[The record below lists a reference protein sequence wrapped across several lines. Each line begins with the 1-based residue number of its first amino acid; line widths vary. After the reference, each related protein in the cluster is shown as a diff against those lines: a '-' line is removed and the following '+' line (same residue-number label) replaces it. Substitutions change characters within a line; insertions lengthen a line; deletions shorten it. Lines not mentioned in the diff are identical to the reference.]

1 MPTTPSPSSAAPIES
16 AAPSTLAR
24 LLAMG
29 TVLLGGAAGGLIG
42 FAFIDIQCEGDCS
55 TWTGLGALVGALCGA
70 IGLAIIAVLTLK
82 AMGEWRALE
91 AQRQL
96 ADDTD

>member
-1 MPTTPSPSSAAPIES
+1 MSTGSRPPDRSPIDS
-16 AAPSTLAR
+16 AAPSALAR
-24 LLAMG
+24 ALAIG
-29 TVLLGGAAGGLIG
+29 AVLLGGATGGLIG

-55 TWTGLGALVGALCGA
+55 TWTGLGALVGALTGA
-70 IGLAIIAVLTLK
+70 VGLAIIAVLTLR

-96 ADDTD
+96 ADGD